1 MASGMIHP
9 NLATLHPSVVMNQ
22 SDVEY
27 NASLPREGLAFHQV
41 QQAVRDYEREQTAR
55 RAHREVVPVEGQT
68 LDLSMPKKRDS
79 STPQPYGAPPTAHNK
94 DSQLKPQQQQH
105 YRSDPMAGMRAPAP
119 YPPRSTPPAQ
129 NNATRPLG
137 GSIMQGTPFSP
148 QMSLQVP
155 RTDGLLRPAVHQ
167 GRSESMAGSITQGTP
182 ILVKDHSSPYE
193 QAGLSYYKIPPQSS
207 SPSPSQPGAGGGGGG
222 QQRGAQYS
230 SDPQQFSSRQIILT
244 DYLLSQQMTER
255 NSNSSS
261 ASGSRRDREPPLSQ
275 QQQQPQQLQRP
286 DNRGPPQLQP
296 GQPSLY
302 QPYRPPSPMYL
313 PGRSPYGMEPVHHG
327 YPPHS
332 SGGSSGH
339 PTAPSP
345 HLQHPPQ
352 QPTPPQQQQQRQGVI
367 QRNSSVPSGR
377 QSDPRPSPPAP
388 THLIHQQVGPGRT
401 SSPSQPAAGGGATG
415 RPGSM
420 MYLGPVSPRGESIYG
435 HDAFA
440 SLVNAAAAQPSLPVP
455 DRDRRD
461 RERDKDPRPGLVTQ
475 SRY

>member
-1 MASGMIHP
+1 MAGGMIHP
-9 NLATLHPSVVMNQ
+9 NMATLHPPVAMNQ

-41 QQAVRDYEREQTAR
+41 QQAVRDYEREQNAR
-55 RAHREVVPVEGQT
+55 RASMHREVVPVEGQT

-79 STPQPYGAPPTAHNK
+79 STPQPYGAPPTAHSK
-94 DSQLKPQQQQH
+94 DSQLKQQQQQQQQQH
-105 YRSDPMAGMRAPAP
+105 YRSDPMTGMRAPAP

-148 QMSLQVP
+148 QVSLQVP

-167 GRSESMAGSITQGTP
+167 GRNESMAGSITQGTP

-207 SPSPSQPGAGGGGGG
+207 SPSPSQPGSGGGGGGG

-244 DYLLSQQMTER
+244 DYLLSQQMPER
-255 NSNSSS
+255 NSN
-261 ASGSRRDREPPLSQ
+261 ANSGSRRDREPPLSQ
-275 QQQQPQQLQRP
+275 QQLQRP
-286 DNRGPPQLQP
+286 NDRGPPQLQP

-313 PGRSPYGMEPVHHG
+313 PGRGPYGMEPVHHG

-332 SGGSSGH
+332 GSGNSSGGH

-388 THLIHQQVGPGRT
+388 ILIHQQGGPGRT
-401 SSPSQPAAGGGATG
+401 SSPSQPAATGGGATG

-420 MYLGPVSPRGESIYG
+420 SYLGSVSPRGESIYG

-461 RERDKDPRPGLVTQ
+461 RDKDPRPGLV
-475 SRY
+475 SR